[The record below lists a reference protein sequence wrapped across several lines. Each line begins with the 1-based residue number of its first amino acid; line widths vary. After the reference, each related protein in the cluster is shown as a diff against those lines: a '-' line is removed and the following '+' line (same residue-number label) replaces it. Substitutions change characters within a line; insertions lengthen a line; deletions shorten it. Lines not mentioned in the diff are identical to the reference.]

1 MSNAPLPT
9 LNRRE
14 FLGTTAGIIAAGAT
28 TGLAADAQ
36 SYRFKWALASC
47 MYGKLPLAEILP
59 EVKKTGSEVLDIWPM
74 PHGDQREQVE
84 QMGHEAF
91 AELLDKHAVRLGML
105 THYKLG
111 PFRLD
116 EDAAFAKRFGV
127 KLMITG
133 GSGPKN
139 LKGQEL
145 KSAVKEFVKK
155 LEPQLKIAEEHGYS
169 IGIEN
174 HANNLIES
182 PDSLRWLADF
192 SPSPRLGIAL
202 APYHLPQDPEPLGK
216 LIEDLGDRLLHFY
229 AWEHGHGCMT
239 KLPKEEELLQL
250 PARGELD
257 FARIVAALATINFQ
271 GWTEVFMHPVPRG
284 IPILPTASAVT
295 TEINR
300 NREHLASL

>member
-1 MSNAPLPT
+1 MLRSALSP
-9 LNRRE
+9 LNRRQ
-14 FLGTTAGIIAAGAT
+14 FLGATAGLLAAGAVS
-28 TGLAADAQ
+28 GSAAESK
-36 SYRFKWALASC
+36 SYQLKWALASC

-59 EVKKTGSEVLDIWPM
+59 EVKKTGSEVLDIWPL
-74 PHGDQREQVE
+74 PHGDQREQIE
-84 QMGHEAF
+84 KMGHDAF
-91 AELLDKHAVRLGML
+91 AELLDKHAVKLGIL
-105 THYKLG
+105 THYRLG
-111 PFRLD
+111 PFRLS

-139 LKGQEL
+139 LKGDEL
-145 KSAVKEFVKK
+145 KSAVKTFVKK

-174 HANNLIES
+174 HGNNLIES
-182 PDSLRWLADF
+182 PDSLRWLAEF

-202 APYHLPQDPEPLGK
+202 APYHLPQNPEQLGK

-250 PARGELD
+250 PARGELN
-257 FARIVAALATINFQ
+257 FGPVVSALETINFQ
-271 GWTEVFMHPVPRG
+271 GWTEIFMHPVPRG

-295 TEINR
+295 AEINR
-300 NREHLASL
+300 NRRFLAEL